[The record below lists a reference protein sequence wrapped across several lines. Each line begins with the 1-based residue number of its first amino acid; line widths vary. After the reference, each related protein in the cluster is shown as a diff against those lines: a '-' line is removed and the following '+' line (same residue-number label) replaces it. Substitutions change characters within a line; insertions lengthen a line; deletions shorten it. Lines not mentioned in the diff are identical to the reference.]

1 MKATMMIKPLVFAIA
16 AAMATTAM
24 AGRPGHDPREDEE
37 PEVTQDTIQTTWFSG
52 AHANISNEQTIR
64 NSTVNNEATE
74 NTARASESAN
84 GSAGNLGVNVAA
96 GDVNQ
101 QANEAA
107 LATADESFIFGHAVA
122 SIDVTQRNGNT
133 VNNYSTQNKA
143 SVTNMGNGS
152 SGNIGINVTAGNF
165 NQQKNAMAAAVSGGR
180 HVSASAGATQ
190 TVGGA
195 DVDNSAQL
203 DAEYAPV
210 VLGVGLA
217 GGYLGGGVGV
227 ILDEEPSTI
236 TEGSSDNDRRS
247 GGGGGGSHGGDKV
260 STVNSEPD
268 KDVFGFVEAGG
279 ILLGGVAAGWVPVGA
294 TVSQPVVNNATLSNS
309 LNGASGNIG
318 ANVSA
323 GSHNQQVNSLSIA
336 AGCNAC
342 PK

>member
-24 AGRPGHDPREDEE
+24 AGRTGGHDPRDDEE

-64 NSTVNNEATE
+64 NSEVNNEATE
-74 NTARASESAN
+74 NTARATDSAN

-133 VNNYSTQNKA
+133 VSNYSTQNRA
-143 SVTNMGNGS
+143 SITNMGNGS

-227 ILDEEPSTI
+227 IADEEPSTI
-236 TEGSSDNDRRS
+236 TEGNDNDRRMS
-247 GGGGGGSHGGDKV
+247 GGGNDDV

-294 TVSQPVVNNATLSNS
+294 TVTQPVVNNATLSNS

-323 GSHNQQVNSLSIA
+323 GTHNQQVNSLSIA

>member
-16 AAMATTAM
+16 AAMATTTM
-24 AGRPGHDPREDEE
+24 ARERGGWDDEE
-37 PEVTQDTIQTTWFSG
+37 PEVTGDTVQTTWFSG

-64 NSTVNNEATE
+64 NSTVDNEATE
-74 NTARASESAN
+74 NTARATDSAN

-133 VNNYSTQNKA
+133 VNNYSTQNRA
-143 SVTNMGNGS
+143 SITNMGNGS

-227 ILDEEPSTI
+227 IADEEPSTI
-236 TEGSSDNDRRS
+236 TEGNDNDRRMGGGGS
-247 GGGGGGSHGGDKV
+247 GGGGNDDV

-294 TVSQPVVNNATLSNS
+294 TVTQPVVNNATLSNS

-323 GSHNQQVNSLSIA
+323 GTHNQQVNSLSIA